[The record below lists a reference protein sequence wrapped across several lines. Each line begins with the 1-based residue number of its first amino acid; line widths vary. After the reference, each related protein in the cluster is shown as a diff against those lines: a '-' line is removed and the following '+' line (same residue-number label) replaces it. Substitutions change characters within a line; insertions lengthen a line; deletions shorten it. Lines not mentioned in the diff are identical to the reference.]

1 MWALIWDGLQNG
13 AEEVQDGGAAVFHD
27 GAGGWFHPPGRVP
40 KEQEEGMRLSVK
52 MSRVCFSVCFV

>member
-13 AEEVQDGGAAVFHD
+13 PEEVQDGGAAVFHD

-40 KEQEEGMRLSVK
+40 KEQEEGMRLLKCHVFA
-52 MSRVCFSVCFV
+52 FSVCFV